1 MRAAEDRPRHQVA
14 MILLSVATVLLAA
27 TAVSA
32 QGTSPSTP
40 PTATANTPAP
50 KATPATVPA
59 VKAAPVAVKAADP
72 AKPAPA
78 AAAVTTAQPA
88 AVAAPVAA
96 ASVAAAEPTKAAEG
110 DVKEELAALRKLV
123 DSQAAAL
130 DTLRKRLDEQP
141 APTAD
146 SREQLMKLIQEEV
159 GKHEWKGPEWLTNL
173 KIAGDLRYRY
183 DTSRR
188 DNQERRDLHRVRAR
202 LGFFTKVNDEADV
215 VIQFA
220 TGTGAITS
228 TNQTLTG
235 SFNEKAAWFDMA
247 YFDYHP
253 QAVKGLNLYGGR
265 MKNPFYTPGGTDL
278 LWSVD
283 VRPEGLAATYKRELN
298 DRFTINAAAGAFN
311 LTERN
316 QAPSEDSALYAG
328 QVYVTMKLPE
338 IDEKS
343 YFIFGAGHHNFS
355 NLEELQVAANLGNT
369 VLNGRAARDFNV
381 WNPFVEFGMPIC
393 GRPFAV
399 FADIAKNSAAGGDTS
414 LAWLVGAKYGKC
426 TTPGTWE
433 VCYTYRDYEED
444 SYFDALPDPNFA
456 DGGTEGKGSKIS
468 FGYQLAKNMQA
479 VASYFNNDRMTGTN
493 QGAFQKL
500 QLDIIFKF

>member
-1 MRAAEDRPRHQVA
+1 M
-14 MILLSVATVLLAA
+14 TVLSAAMVLLTA
-27 TAVSA
+27 TAAPA
-32 QGTSPSTP
+32 QGTSPGTSSEATP
-40 PTATANTPAP
+40 VAPAP
-50 KATPATVPA
+50 KA
-59 VKAAPVAVKAADP
+59 APTA
-72 AKPAPA
+72 APA
-78 AAAVTTAQPA
+78 AAAP
-88 AVAAPVAA
+88 AVAATTVTAP
-96 ASVAAAEPTKAAEG
+96 EPAKAADV

-141 APTAD
+141 APAAD
-146 SREQLMKLIQEEV
+146 SREQLMKLIQDEV

-173 KIAGDLRYRY
+173 KITGDVRYRY

-202 LGFFTKVNDEADV
+202 LGFFSKVNDEADV
-215 VIQFA
+215 GIQFA
-220 TGTGAITS
+220 SGVGAITS

-235 SFNEKAAWFDMA
+235 SFNEKAAWFDMM

-253 QAVKGLNLYGGR
+253 KAIPGLNVIGGR
-265 MKNPFYTPGGTDL
+265 MANPFYTVGGTDL

-283 VRPEGLAATYKRELN
+283 VRPEGLAAKYKRELN
-298 DRFTINAAAGAFN
+298 DRFAINAAAGAFN

-316 QAPSEDSALYAG
+316 QAPSVDTALYAG
-328 QVYVTMKLPE
+328 QVYLTAKLPE

-343 YFIFGAGHHNFS
+343 YFIAGMSYHDFTNIS
-355 NLEELQVAANLGNT
+355 GLQTAANLGNT
-369 VLNGRAARDFNV
+369 VVNGRVACDFNV

-444 SYFDALPDPNFA
+444 SYFDALPDPNFS